1 MLLVRNIR
9 LPLSCPDPE
18 AEAQRR
24 ARKLLG
30 LPPSRTVEGGIA
42 RLSVDARRGTPRAR
56 VHRRHHA
63 QRRG

>member
-42 RLSVDARRGTPRAR
+42 RLSVDARRGTPVR
-56 VHRRHHA
+56 VYTVSIRL
-63 QRRG
+63 